1 MPWTLSAFAD
11 EAGGSTDEQLQAL
24 ADGGLK
30 RIDPRNV
37 DGHNIAELPLDVAE
51 QVAKRYEAAGIRVN
65 MFGSPIGKIDI
76 ADDLQTDLDKLEHL
90 GRLKGV
96 FGCDAV
102 RMFSYF
108 NKADAPLDQ
117 WRAKAMDNLRRLRD
131 KAGQLGLVLYHENES
146 DIFGDHSDRV
156 IEIAELRDGK
166 TFKLI
171 YDFANYIRTG
181 EAGWDT
187 WQKLK
192 DKTDYFH
199 FKDQKTTGEH
209 TPMGEGDTDA
219 RRILEDAA
227 KAGWEGGC
235 TLEPHLKFSKAVLA
249 THASGTGSQALA
261 DLDEKQ
267 LMQVAIE
274 RAKALLDDL
283 GIACT

>member
-156 IEIAELRDGK
+156 LEIAELRDGK

-187 WQKLK
+187 WRKMK

-283 GIACT
+283 GIPCT

>member
-283 GIACT
+283 GIPCT

>member
-156 IEIAELRDGK
+156 LEIAELRDGK

-187 WQKLK
+187 WRKMK
-192 DKTDYFH
+192 DKTDCFH

-283 GIACT
+283 GIPCT

>member
-11 EAGGSTDEQLQAL
+11 EAGGSTDEQIQAL
-24 ADGGLK
+24 TEGGLK
-30 RIDPRNV
+30 LIDPRNV
-37 DGHNIAELPLDVAE
+37 DGHNIAGLPLEIAE
-51 QVAKRYEAAGIRVN
+51 QVARRYEAAGIRVN
-65 MFGSPIGKIDI
+65 MYGSPIGKIDI
-76 ADDLQTDLDKLEHL
+76 ADDLQIDLDKLEHL
-90 GRLKGV
+90 GKLKDI

-108 NKADAPLDQ
+108 NKAGAPLDQ

-146 DIFGDHSDRV
+146 DIFGDHSDHV
-156 IEIAELRDGK
+156 LEIAELRDGK

-192 DKTDYFH
+192 DQTDYFH

-249 THASGTGSQALA
+249 THASGSGSQALA
-261 DLDEKQ
+261 DLNEKQ

-274 RAKALLDDL
+274 RAKALLDEI
-283 GIACT
+283 GVACA

>member
-11 EAGGSTDEQLQAL
+11 EAGGSTDDQLQAL
-24 ADGGLK
+24 ADGGLSL
-30 RIDPRNV
+30 IDPRNV
-37 DGHNIAELPLDVAE
+37 DGHNIANLPLDLAE
-51 QVAKRYEAAGIRVN
+51 QVAKRYEAAGVKVN

-76 ADDLQTDLDKLEHL
+76 ADDLKIDLDKLEHL
-90 GRLKGV
+90 GKLKDI

-108 NKADAPLDQ
+108 NKAQAPRDQ
-117 WRAKAMDNLRRLRD
+117 WRAKATDNLHRLRD

-146 DIFGDHSDRV
+146 DIYGDDSDRV
-156 IEIAELRDGK
+156 LEIAELRDGK

-187 WQKLK
+187 WQKMK

-209 TPMGEGDTDA
+209 TPMGQGDTDA

-249 THASGTGSQALA
+249 THASGTGSLALA
-261 DLDEKQ
+261 DMDQKQ
-267 LMQVAIE
+267 LMQVAITS
-274 RAKALLDDL
+274 AKRLLDDL
-283 GIACT
+283 GIAYA

>member
-11 EAGGSTDEQLQAL
+11 EAGSSTDDQLQAL
-24 ADGGLK
+24 AEGGLTL
-30 RIDPRNV
+30 IDPRNV
-37 DGHNIAELPLDVAE
+37 DGHNIADLPLDLAE
-51 QVAKRYEAAGIRVN
+51 QVAKRYEAAGVKVN

-76 ADDLQTDLDKLEHL
+76 ADDLKTDLDKLEHL
-90 GRLKGV
+90 GKLKDI

-108 NKADAPLDQ
+108 NKAKAPHDQ
-117 WRAKAMDNLRRLRD
+117 WRDKAMDNLRRLRD

-146 DIFGDHSDRV
+146 DIYGDDSDQV
-156 IEIAELRDGK
+156 LEIAELRDGE

-187 WQKLK
+187 RQKMK

-199 FKDQKTTGEH
+199 FKDQKKTGEH
-209 TPMGEGDTDA
+209 TPMGQGDTDA

-227 KAGWEGGC
+227 KTGWEGGC

-249 THASGTGSQALA
+249 THASGTGSLALA
-261 DLDEKQ
+261 ELDQKQ

-274 RAKALLDDL
+274 SAKALLDDL
-283 GIACT
+283 GIAHT

>member
-11 EAGGSTDEQLQAL
+11 EAGDSTDEQLQAL
-24 ADGGLK
+24 AEGGLK
-30 RIDPRNV
+30 LIDPRNV
-37 DGHNIAELPLDVAE
+37 DGHNIAGLPLDHAE
-51 QVAKRYEAAGIRVN
+51 QVARRYEAAGIRVN

-76 ADDLQTDLDKLEHL
+76 ADDVQTDLDKLEHL
-90 GRLKGV
+90 GKLKQI
-96 FGCDAV
+96 FGCDGV

-108 NKADAPLDQ
+108 NKAGAPRDQ
-117 WRAKAMDNLRRLRD
+117 WRDQALDNLRRLRD

-146 DIFGDHSDRV
+146 DIFGDHSDHV
-156 IEIAELRDGK
+156 LEIAELRDGK
-166 TFKLI
+166 TFRLI

-187 WQKLK
+187 WQKLR
-192 DKTDYFH
+192 DQTDYFH
-199 FKDQKTTGEH
+199 FKDQKKTGEH

-261 DLDEKQ
+261 DLNEKQ

-274 RAKALLDDL
+274 RAKAVLDGL
-283 GIACT
+283 SIAYT